1 MLLKLEAAEHRTD
14 LDPPVGFLDL
24 DIIVN
29 FDAVPP
35 HRGSSRLNQLIPIPA
50 GRLRDEV
57 KGVSL
62 PIRAPGV
69 DVRDTLHTKSS
80 NPVGPDLPVIG
91 IFRVLPLR

>member
-1 MLLKLEAAEHRTD
+1 MLLKLETSERGTD
-14 LDPPVGFLDL
+14 LDSPVGLLDL

-35 HRGSSRLNQLIPIPA
+35 HRGAGWFNQLIPIPA

-57 KGVSL
+57 KGVPL
-62 PIRAPGV
+62 PIRAPSV
-69 DVRDTLHTKSS
+69 DVRYTLHAKSS
-80 NPVGPDLPVIG
+80 NPVGPDLPAVG